1 MQNPCIV
8 RITLRRH
15 AIVCPARIIFKVGIV
30 SAFQI
35 ERRICHNIV
44 EIEFLMLVIG
54 KRGIVGCAEIVAD
67 TTQRKIHL
75 SQTICGR
82 FFLLTININSTIAI
96 LKNLVNNH
104 Q

>member
-1 MQNPCIV
+1 
-8 RITLRRH
+8 
-15 AIVCPARIIFKVGIV
+15 
-30 SAFQI
+30 
-35 ERRICHNIV
+35 
-44 EIEFLMLVIG
+44 MLVIG